1 MPFTAAGDG
10 APPGWGGPAELLR
23 AVPADA
29 WIAIAVNPQGTG
41 DPAGEPRSPGTLEAA
56 AFVLNQVRRM
66 GLVPESDPTTAAV
79 MDVVGSL
86 PLITRHPYALCL
98 LGGSARALP
107 GGGHR
112 IAELRAALIVR
123 TGGQNAALEGRIQ
136 HLLNTY
142 VNTEVATVETRG
154 IGQAVSH
161 RLTDRRLPDWARI
174 AWGPLGDHY
183 VLTLGSGAFVAVA
196 AVLGGAGPAL
206 ADDAWFKTAHRRY
219 RGGGASVEW
228 TVRFDAIRE
237 HLQPIMAGK
246 PDEVLRGLGLG
257 DVDRG
262 LWAVGAS
269 GRATEAYAVLRRAG
283 QDEFVP
289 ICRQAD
295 DALVEMTVPPQAERY
310 ALLHRSP
317 GDLVRWAR
325 DAYLASRSA
334 SAQANL
340 RRMWARI
347 ETETDI
353 NVDRD
358 LLAQLGRPVVIH
370 DYPQHPLGI
379 PLARTIVVPVTGSA
393 AAVRTSVDRLL
404 RRYQRHLERPDS
416 GWPLLRLHRADDG
429 VWYFQAGLYGPAL
442 TVTDHWLVIG
452 YSPVAVRQ
460 NLAYLEASAR
470 RGAAAPPEPAGA
482 RPGP

>member
-1 MPFTAAGDG
+1 
-10 APPGWGGPAELLR
+10 
-23 AVPADA
+23 
-29 WIAIAVNPQGTG
+29 
-41 DPAGEPRSPGTLEAA
+41 
-56 AFVLNQVRRM
+56 
-66 GLVPESDPTTAAV
+66 
-79 MDVVGSL
+79 MDIGGSL
-86 PLITRHPYALCL
+86 PLVTRYPYALCL

-107 GGGHR
+107 GGGYR

-123 TGGQNAALEGRIQ
+123 TGGQNTALEGRIQ
-136 HLLNTY
+136 HLLNAY
-142 VNTEVATVETRG
+142 VNSEVAAVETRG
-154 IGQAVSH
+154 TGQSVWH

-183 VLTLGSGAFVAVA
+183 VLALGPGAFEVVA
-196 AVLGGAGPAL
+196 AALSGAGPSL
-206 ADDAWFKTAHRRY
+206 ADDPWFKTAHRRC
-219 RGGGASVEW
+219 RGSGASVEW

-246 PDEVLRGLGLG
+246 PDEVLRGLGLD
-257 DVDRG
+257 DVDRA
-262 LWAVGAS
+262 LWTVGSS

-295 DALVEMTVPPQAERY
+295 DALVNITVPPQAGSY
-310 ALLHRSP
+310 ALVDRDP
-317 GDLVRWAR
+317 GELVRGAR

-334 SAQANL
+334 SARANL

-347 ETETDI
+347 ETETDV

-358 LLAQLGRPVVIH
+358 LLAQLGPPVVIH

-379 PLARTIVVPVTGSA
+379 PLARTVVVPVTGSA

-404 RRYQRHLERPDS
+404 RRYQRHLIRPDS
-416 GWPLLRLHRADDG
+416 DWPLLRLHRADDG

-442 TVTDHWLVIG
+442 TITDRWLVISF
-452 YSPVAVRQ
+452 SPVAVRQ
-460 NLAYLEASAR
+460 NLAHLEAPAR
-470 RGAAAPPEPAGA
+470 RGPATPPGPTGGRPEP
-482 RPGP
+482 